1 MTLTT
6 TARHKRRRLPVSN
19 PRQLLLLPM
28 ILLQRQRSVIVMI
41 RGPSRGPMAETIA
54 DVAPMILRLPRR
66 EQGAVVG
73 ML

>member
-1 MTLTT
+1 MTPTT

-41 RGPSRGPMAETIA
+41 RGPSRRPMAETIA
-54 DVAPMILRLPRR
+54 DVAPTILRLPRR